1 MSRTVFDRI
10 LAEFKAKEVPEAIL
24 VVGDD
29 PWMTRLA
36 LAWPYVSLTA
46 IEPAMAF
53 SKHWSEV
60 GKWNWLWRNVRYS
73 RESVFDVAGR
83 SYLDNQLC
91 ALIANRILYP
101 DGTVH
106 SYVTRFLR
114 DRVVKLLEK
123 KPPARRP
130 PPKVA

>member
-24 VVGDD
+24 VVGEDL
-29 PWMTRLA
+29 WMTRLA

-46 IEPAMAF
+46 IEPAMSF

-73 RESVFDVAGR
+73 SEAVFDVAGR
-83 SYLDNQLC
+83 SCLDNQLY

-123 KPPARRP
+123 KPPTRRKTP
-130 PPKVA
+130 AK

>member
-10 LAEFKAKEVPEAIL
+10 LAEFKAKEVPEVIL
-24 VVGDD
+24 VVGED

-36 LAWPYVSLTA
+36 LAWPYVSLTE
-46 IEPAMAF
+46 IEPTMAF

-73 RESVFDVAGR
+73 SESVFDVAGR
-83 SYLDNQLC
+83 SCLDNQLYT
-91 ALIANRILYP
+91 LIANRILYP

-123 KPPARRP
+123 KPPARRKTP
-130 PPKVA
+130 AR

>member
-1 MSRTVFDRI
+1 MNSNAFNRV
-10 LAEFKAKEVPEAIL
+10 LAEFKAKETPEAIL

-29 PWMTRLA
+29 PWMTRMTR
-36 LAWPYVSLTA
+36 AWPNVSLTEV
-46 IEPAMAF
+46 EPELRF
-53 SKHWSEV
+53 SKYWNEV
-60 GKWNWLWRNVRYS
+60 SQWNWLWHNVRYS
-73 RESVFDVAGR
+73 NENVFAIVGKP
-83 SYLDNQLC
+83 YLEAQLR

-123 KPPARRP
+123 KPPTRRA
-130 PPKVA
+130 KTVK